1 MIHGRHRSDS
11 SRMPRRRRPW
21 YLPGYAARTR
31 NSTFALWRLAARQAS
46 ARVISSCFD
55 WKQSA
60 RANGWTKKSDV
71 ELVEALVSCL
81 LTKQIMTS
89 NEDAET
95 GYKPLKKPRLVH
107 PFLLPLTFAFWTL
120 KPYSLFGVTLFGERG
135 VLITERIRR
144 RRGK

>member
-1 MIHGRHRSDS
+1 M
-11 SRMPRRRRPW
+11 
-21 YLPGYAARTR
+21 
-31 NSTFALWRLAARQAS
+31 
-46 ARVISSCFD
+46 ISSCFD

-95 GYKPLKKPRLVH
+95 GYKPLKRLS
-107 PFLLPLTFAFWTL
+107 PTPLYYPLIADFLCHT
-120 KPYSLFGVTLFGERG
+120 VR
-135 VLITERIRR
+135 V
-144 RRGK
+144 